1 MRTRGSVACSG
12 IVGAAD
18 AGEDLAAL
26 REVPVAEA
34 RAGDHRVGDPGAAAQ
49 DAIVAAEEDL
59 RVLRIR
65 KGTKT
70 GVTGEVRA
78 RPLPDRALQE
88 LELTRPR
95 SCSLLPFRLA
105 RQPLPGPTSIGVG
118 LPPGNVRHRLTRREW
133 FALVKPPPSPVSPVA
148 QPEQW
153 RLGTLAL
160 PPRPAFGAPDRL
172 LLVAACVHEAHV
184 LAVRYRRTV
193 DLERGQR
200 ELVSGMLVIVGPRL
214 RPLRAERERTCL
226 DQHLPLERHLR
237 RPP

>member
-34 RAGDHRVGDPGAAAQ
+34 RAGDDRVGDPGAAAQ

-59 RVLRIR
+59 RVLWIR

-88 LELTRPR
+88 LELARPR
-95 SCSLLPFRLA
+95 SCSLLPLGLA
-105 RQPLPGPTSIGVG
+105 RQPLPRPTSIGVG
-118 LPPGNVRHRLTRREW
+118 LPPGNVPYRLTQREW
-133 FALVKPPPSPVSPVA
+133 FDRVETPPPPVRAVA

-153 RLGTLAL
+153 RL
-160 PPRPAFGAPDRL
+160 
-172 LLVAACVHEAHV
+172 
-184 LAVRYRRTV
+184 
-193 DLERGQR
+193 
-200 ELVSGMLVIVGPRL
+200 
-214 RPLRAERERTCL
+214 
-226 DQHLPLERHLR
+226 
-237 RPP
+237 